1 MSDRVSP
8 RTLWLALSAAVLVL
22 AGCPYSSEHPIG
34 SPADA
39 VRDNSLLGTWEATQ
53 ENEKL
58 TIKIQGRGAAGYLIT
73 AEGAG
78 EEETADFEAYV
89 TAVDGQKFLNLRET
103 PGSPGEEW
111 YYANYRSEDGR
122 LLLRLVDDALFESRS
137 FASSEELRA
146 FIRANL
152 KDPRLYGSEP
162 DPGQDWDWEFRRTLP
177 EA

>member
-1 MSDRVSP
+1 MSDRATP
-8 RTLWLALSAAVLVL
+8 RAVWPVLMAAVLVL
-22 AGCPYSSEHPIG
+22 AGCPYSSKHPIG
-34 SPADA
+34 SRADA

-53 ENEKL
+53 ENEKV
-58 TIKIQGRGAAGYLIT
+58 TITIQGRVDTGYLIT

-78 EEETADFEAYV
+78 EEETTEIEAFV
-89 TAVDGQKFLNLRET
+89 TAVDGDKFLNLRET
-103 PGSPGEEW
+103 PGSQGEEW
-111 YYANYRSEDGR
+111 YFANYRIENGR

-152 KDPRLYGSEP
+152 KDPRLYAGEP
-162 DPGQDWDWEFRRTLP
+162 EAGQGWDWEFRRTLP